1 PRGDRRVHGADDD
14 GLSRARAA
22 ALPRPGH
29 RRARPL
35 HAQGSPPQPGHH
47 GNRPGG
53 QAVRSGGVFWAALGA
68 VLCLAGGAFAG
79 HDTLAPVVSL
89 RSDYVKR
96 LLDAREAVVL
106 VDMRK
111 GSEYRAGHLP
121 GAISVPLT
129 ELDRRFTAIPRTAR
143 VVLYCECP
151 RE

>member
-1 PRGDRRVHGADDD
+1 M
-14 GLSRARAA
+14 
-22 ALPRPGH
+22 
-29 RRARPL
+29 
-35 HAQGSPPQPGHH
+35 
-47 GNRPGG
+47 
-53 QAVRSGGVFWAALGA
+53 RSGGVRWAALGA

-79 HDTLAPVVSL
+79 HDTVAPVVSL
-89 RSDYVKR
+89 RPDYVKR
-96 LLDAREAVVL
+96 LLDARETVVL

-151 RE
+151 REDIATAFAFLTSQGYTNHAVLEDGFDGWLRRRYPIVK